1 MGHSTRC
8 RVVGAAC
15 RSASYLRAVVSGSQE
30 YFCGVFSMSLFSSVE
45 PVRFEGP
52 GTKNE
57 FAYRVYDKDRVILD
71 RRMEDWLKPAVCY
84 WHSFNWPG
92 ADIFGGGTLPRPWLG
107 TPITQAMADTKLD
120 AAFDFFTRL
129 GVRYFT
135 FHDVDAMASV
145 TTLKEHDRSL
155 KTIEAGIAAKMAA
168 TGVKLLWGTGNL
180 FSHPR
185 YAGGA
190 ATSPDPE
197 VYARA
202 AAQVRYC
209 LEATHRLGGENYVLW
224 GGREGYDSLLNTDL
238 RRELDQYG
246 RFLAMVVEHKHR
258 IGFKGTILIEPKPF
272 EPTKHQYDHDVA
284 AVFAFLQRYGLTQ
297 EVKVNIEVNHATL
310 AGLDFEHEIAAA
322 RAYGIFGSIDINRG
336 DPRNGWDTDQF
347 PNNAQE
353 LVPAVMQLVEDG
365 GFGNGG
371 FNFDAKLRR
380 QSVDPQDLY
389 LAHIGGI
396 DTIARALLA
405 AADIVSTAA
414 LKKLRD
420 ERYRG
425 WDGELGQRIMKGA
438 FTLAA
443 LADHGAEKNFDPRI
457 PSGRQ
462 ELAESII
469 ARHCKY

>member
-1 MGHSTRC
+1 MT
-8 RVVGAAC
+8 
-15 RSASYLRAVVSGSQE
+15 
-30 YFCGVFSMSLFSSVE
+30 LFSTVE

-52 GTKNE
+52 NTKNE
-57 FAYRVYDKDRVILD
+57 FAYRVYEKDRVVLGK
-71 RRMEDWLKPAVCY
+71 RMEDWLKVAVCY

-92 ADIFGGGTLPRPWLG
+92 ADIFGGGTLNRPWIG
-107 TPITQAMADTKLD
+107 APVTQAMADSKLE
-120 AAFDFFTRL
+120 AAFDFFKRL
-129 GVRYFT
+129 GVPYFA
-135 FHDVDAMASV
+135 FHDVDAMA
-145 TTLKEHDRSL
+145 TGATLKEHDRNL
-155 KTIEAGIAAKMAA
+155 KTIEAGMAQKMAA
-168 TGVKLLWGTGNL
+168 TGVRLLWGTANL

-197 VYARA
+197 VYAWA

-238 RRELDQYG
+238 RRELDQYA
-246 RFLAMVVEHKHR
+246 RFLSMVVEHKHK

-284 AVFAFLQRYGLTQ
+284 AVYAFLQRYGLTK

-322 RAYGIFGSIDINRG
+322 RAFGIFGSIDINRG

-353 LVPAVMQLVEDG
+353 LVPSMVQLVEDK
-365 GFGNGG
+365 GFATGG

-380 QSVDPQDLY
+380 QSVDPADLY

-396 DTIARALLA
+396 DTLARALLA
-405 AADIVSTAA
+405 AADIVTDGA
-414 LKKLRD
+414 LNKLKQD
-420 ERYRG
+420 RYQG
-425 WDGELGQRIMKGA
+425 WNGELGKRITSGELN
-438 FTLAA
+438 LAS
-443 LADHGAEKNFDPRI
+443 LADLATEKGLDPAPR
-457 PSGRQ
+457 SGRQ
-462 ELAESII
+462 ELAESLI

>member
-1 MGHSTRC
+1 
-8 RVVGAAC
+8 
-15 RSASYLRAVVSGSQE
+15 
-30 YFCGVFSMSLFSSVE
+30 MSLFSSVE

-52 GTKNE
+52 DAKSE
-57 FAYRVYDKDRVILD
+57 FAYRVYDKDRVVLGK
-71 RRMEDWLKPAVCY
+71 RLEDWLKPAVCY

-92 ADIFGGGTLPRPWLG
+92 ADIFGGGTLTRPWLG
-107 TPITQAMADTKLD
+107 PHVTQAMADTKLD

-168 TGVKLLWGTGNL
+168 TGVKLLWGTANL

-246 RFLAMVVEHKHR
+246 RFLSMVVDHKHR

-284 AVFAFLQRYGLTQ
+284 AVFAFLQRYGLTK

-310 AGLDFEHEIAAA
+310 AGLDFEHEIAVA
-322 RAYGIFGSIDINRG
+322 RAYDIFGSIDINRG

-353 LVPAVMQLVEDG
+353 LVPALVQLVEDK
-365 GFGNGG
+365 GFATGG

-380 QSVDPQDLY
+380 QSVEPDDLY

-405 AADIVSTAA
+405 AADVVTSGELER
-414 LKKLRD
+414 LKQ

-425 WDGELGQRIMKGA
+425 WSGELGKQITSGA
-438 FTLAA
+438 LDLAS
-443 LADHGAEKNFDPRI
+443 LADLATAQGLDPAPR
-457 PSGRQ
+457 SGRQ

-469 ARHCKY
+469 ARHSRY

>member
-1 MGHSTRC
+1 
-8 RVVGAAC
+8 
-15 RSASYLRAVVSGSQE
+15 
-30 YFCGVFSMSLFSSVE
+30 MSLFSTVE

-52 GTKNE
+52 DTNNE
-57 FAYRVYDKDRVILD
+57 FAYRVYERDRVVLGK
-71 RRMEDWLKPAVCY
+71 RMEEWLKVAVCY

-92 ADIFGGGTLPRPWLG
+92 QDIFGGGTLPRPWLG
-107 TPITQAMADTKLD
+107 ATISQEMADTKLE
-120 AAFDFFTRL
+120 AAFDFFKRL
-129 GVRYFT
+129 GVPYFT
-135 FHDVDAMASV
+135 FHDVDAMATA
-145 TTLKEHDRSL
+145 TTLKEHANNL
-155 KTIEAGIAAKMAA
+155 KKIEAGMAAKMAA
-168 TGVKLLWGTGNL
+168 TGVRLLWGTANL

-190 ATSPDPE
+190 STSPDPE
-197 VYARA
+197 VFAWA
-202 AAQVRYC
+202 ATQVRCC
-209 LEATHRLGGENYVLW
+209 LETTHRLGGENYVLW

-238 RRELDQYG
+238 GRELDQYA
-246 RFLAMVVEHKHR
+246 RFLSMVVEHKHK

-284 AVFAFLQRYGLTQ
+284 AVYAFLQRYGLTK

-353 LVPAVMQLVEDG
+353 LVPSLIQLVQDK
-365 GFGNGG
+365 GFATGG

-380 QSVDPQDLY
+380 QSVDATDLY

-396 DTIARALLA
+396 DTISRALLA
-405 AADIVSTAA
+405 AADIVTDGA
-414 LKKLRD
+414 LEKLKQK
-420 ERYRG
+420 RYEG
-425 WDGELGQRIMKGA
+425 WGGELGKRITSGELS
-438 FTLAA
+438 LAS
-443 LADHGAEKNFDPRI
+443 LADLATEKGLNPAPR
-457 PSGRQ
+457 SGKQ

-469 ARHCKY
+469 ARHSKY

>member
-1 MGHSTRC
+1 
-8 RVVGAAC
+8 
-15 RSASYLRAVVSGSQE
+15 
-30 YFCGVFSMSLFSSVE
+30 
-45 PVRFEGP
+45 
-52 GTKNE
+52 
-57 FAYRVYDKDRVILD
+57 
-71 RRMEDWLKPAVCY
+71 
-84 WHSFNWPG
+84 
-92 ADIFGGGTLPRPWLG
+92 
-107 TPITQAMADTKLD
+107 MADTKLD
-120 AAFDFFTRL
+120 AAFDFFARL

-135 FHDVDAMASV
+135 FHDVDAMASAA
-145 TTLKEHDRSL
+145 TLKEHDRNL
-155 KTIEAGIAAKMAA
+155 GKIEAGMAQKMAA
-168 TGVKLLWGTGNL
+168 TGLKLLWGTANL
-180 FSHPR
+180 FTHPR

-197 VYARA
+197 VYAWA

-238 RRELDQYG
+238 RRELDQYA
-246 RFLAMVVEHKHR
+246 RFLSMVVEHKHK
-258 IGFKGTILIEPKPF
+258 IGFKGAILIEPKPF

-284 AVFAFLQRYGLTQ
+284 AVFAFLQRYGLTR
-297 EVKVNIEVNHATL
+297 EVRVNIEVNHATL

-353 LVPAVMQLVEDG
+353 LVPSFVQLVEDK
-365 GFGNGG
+365 GFTTGG

-380 QSVDPQDLY
+380 QSVDPADLY

-405 AADIVSTAA
+405 AADVVSDGGLER
-414 LKKLRD
+414 LKQ
-420 ERYRG
+420 ERYQG
-425 WDGELGQRIMKGA
+425 WNGDLGKRITGGELN
-438 FTLAA
+438 LAS
-443 LADHGAEKNFDPRI
+443 LADLATEKGLDPAPR
-457 PSGRQ
+457 SGRQ
-462 ELAESII
+462 ELAESLI

>member
-1 MGHSTRC
+1 
-8 RVVGAAC
+8 
-15 RSASYLRAVVSGSQE
+15 
-30 YFCGVFSMSLFSSVE
+30 MSLFSSVE

-52 GTKNE
+52 DAKSE
-57 FAYRVYDKDRVILD
+57 FAYRVYDKDRVVLGK
-71 RRMEDWLKPAVCY
+71 RLEDWLKPAVCY

-92 ADIFGGGTLPRPWLG
+92 ADIFGGGTLTRPWLG
-107 TPITQAMADTKLD
+107 PHVTQAMADTKLD

-168 TGVKLLWGTGNL
+168 TGVKLLWGTANL

-246 RFLAMVVEHKHR
+246 RFLSMVVDHKHR

-284 AVFAFLQRYGLTQ
+284 AVYAFLQRYGLTK

-310 AGLDFEHEIAAA
+310 AGLDFEHEIAVA
-322 RAYGIFGSIDINRG
+322 RAYDIFGSIDINRG

-353 LVPAVMQLVEDG
+353 LVPALVQLVEDK
-365 GFGNGG
+365 GFATGG

-380 QSVDPQDLY
+380 QSVEPDDLY

-405 AADIVSTAA
+405 AADVVTSGE
-414 LKKLRD
+414 LERVKQ

-425 WDGELGQRIMKGA
+425 WSGELGKQITSGA
-438 FTLAA
+438 LDLAS
-443 LADHGAEKNFDPRI
+443 LADLATAKGLDPAPR
-457 PSGRQ
+457 SGRQ

>member
-1 MGHSTRC
+1 MT
-8 RVVGAAC
+8 
-15 RSASYLRAVVSGSQE
+15 
-30 YFCGVFSMSLFSSVE
+30 VFSGVE

-52 GTKNE
+52 DTKNE
-57 FAYRVYDKDRVILD
+57 YAYRVYDKGRIVLG
-71 RRMEDWLKPAVCY
+71 RRMEEWLKVAVCY

-92 ADIFGGGTLPRPWLG
+92 ADIFGAGTLNRPWLG
-107 TPITQAMADTKLD
+107 TPVTQAMADAKLE
-120 AAFDFFTRL
+120 AAFDFFARL
-129 GVRYFT
+129 GVSYFT
-135 FHDVDAMASV
+135 FHDVDAMASAA
-145 TTLKEHDRSL
+145 TPREHDRAL
-155 KTIEAGIAAKMAA
+155 RTIESGIAARMAA
-168 TGVKLLWGTGNL
+168 SGVKLLWGTANL

-197 VYARA
+197 VFAWA
-202 AAQVRYC
+202 AAQVRGC
-209 LEATHRLGGENYVLW
+209 LEMTHRLGGQNYVLW

-246 RFLAMVVEHKHR
+246 RFLSMVVEHKHR

-284 AVFAFLQRYGLTQ
+284 AVFAFLQRYGLTK
-297 EVKVNIEVNHATL
+297 EIKVNIEVNHATL
-310 AGLDFEHEIAAA
+310 AGLDFEHEIAVA

-353 LVPAVMQLVEDG
+353 LVPSLVQLVEDQ
-365 GFGNGG
+365 GFINGG

-380 QSVDPQDLY
+380 QSVDPADLY

-396 DTIARALLA
+396 DTVARALLA
-405 AADIVSTAA
+405 AADLVTEGA
-414 LKKLRD
+414 LERLRC
-420 ERYRG
+420 ERYAG
-425 WDGELGQRIMKGA
+425 WQGELGQQIISGSLN
-438 FTLAA
+438 LAA
-443 LADHGAEKNFDPRI
+443 LADLASEKALNPAPR
-457 PSGRQ
+457 SGRQ

-469 ARHCKY
+469 ARHCRY